1 MSFKDAT
8 MSAKDAIMS
17 CKGATMSAK
26 DAAPCGILK
35 SRRFKGVLMGLC
47 RGRPKILALY

>member
-1 MSFKDAT
+1 MSCKDAT

-26 DAAPCGILK
+26 DAARCGILK
-35 SRRFKGVLMGLC
+35 SRRF
-47 RGRPKILALY
+47 

>member
-17 CKGATMSAK
+17 CKGATK
-26 DAAPCGILK
+26 DAAPWGILK
-35 SRRFKGVLMGLC
+35 SRGF
-47 RGRPKILALY
+47 

>member
-1 MSFKDAT
+1 MSCKDAT

-35 SRRFKGVLMGLC
+35 SRRF
-47 RGRPKILALY
+47 

>member
-8 MSAKDAIMS
+8 MSAKDEIMS

-35 SRRFKGVLMGLC
+35 SRRF
-47 RGRPKILALY
+47 